1 MYKIE
6 ISERTL
12 HFKQP
17 AGTSRG
23 VYTTRHSYYL
33 TLTSDE
39 MPGVEGVGECATL
52 PDLSCDAKPE
62 YEMTL
67 RQVCQMVEQMGRI
80 PYDMIRA
87 YPSITFGLE
96 TAFASFFDAAKKFLE
111 IVPAEG
117 ASPSSEML
125 KQKGG
130 SVPAGME
137 NLADLFDSPFGRGEE
152 GITING
158 LVWMGTYEEMLA
170 RLEEKLQAGF
180 HCVKLKIGAIDFFKE
195 LDLIKR
201 IRDVYTKEQVE
212 LRVDANGAFSPAD
225 ALEKLHRLSE
235 FQLHSIEQPIR
246 AGQWNE
252 MARLCAA
259 TPFPIALDEEL
270 IGINRRDRKIELLET
285 IRPQYI
291 ILKPSLH
298 GGISGS
304 EEWME
309 LAAERGIGSWVT
321 SALESNIGLNA
332 IAQWCATLQPAL
344 PQGLGTGLLFTDNI
358 DYPLHIEGDCL
369 WFHPEE
375 QEPDLL
381 NWLKQ

>member
-39 MPGVEGVGECATL
+39 MPGIEGVGECATL

-62 YEMTL
+62 YAVTL

-96 TAFASFFDAAKKFLE
+96 TAFASFFDAAKKLLE

-117 ASPSSEML
+117 ASSSSEML
-125 KQKGG
+125 KQKGV

-137 NLADLFDSPFGRGEE
+137 NLVDLYDSPFGRGEE

-201 IRDVYTKEQVE
+201 IRDVYTREQVE
-212 LRVDANGAFSPAD
+212 LRVDANGGFLPENAMSQLE
-225 ALEKLHRLSE
+225 ALAKYDI
-235 FQLHSIEQPIR
+235 HSIEQPIKQH
-246 AGQWNE
+246 QWPK
-252 MARLCAA
+252 MAQLCRE
-259 TPFPIALDEEL
+259 TPLPIALDEEL
-270 IGINRRDRKIELLET
+270 IGVNVRSMKQALLDT
-285 IRPQYI
+285 VRPQYI

-298 GGISGS
+298 GGIYGCN
-304 EEWME
+304 EWIE
-309 LAAERGIGSWVT
+309 LANQRGIGSWIT
-321 SALESNIGLNA
+321 SALESNIGLHA
-332 IAQWCATLQPAL
+332 IAHYAAKVYGPNVQM

-358 DYPLHIEGDCL
+358 PMPLEIRGDQL
-369 WFHPEE
+369 FIV
-375 QEPDLL
+375 
-381 NWLKQ
+381 K

>member
-1 MYKIE
+1 MYKID

-39 MPGVEGVGECATL
+39 IPGVEGVGECATL

-117 ASPSSEML
+117 ASSSSEML
-125 KQKGG
+125 KQKGV

-137 NLADLFDSPFGRGEE
+137 NLTDLFDSPFGRGEE

-201 IRDVYTKEQVE
+201 IRNVYTQEQVE
-212 LRVDANGAFSPAD
+212 LRVDANGGFLPENAMSQLE
-225 ALEKLHRLSE
+225 ALAKYDI
-235 FQLHSIEQPIR
+235 HSIEQPIKQH
-246 AGQWNE
+246 QWPK
-252 MARLCAA
+252 MAQLCRE
-259 TPFPIALDEEL
+259 TPLPIALDEEL
-270 IGINRRDRKIELLET
+270 IGVNVRSMKEALLDT

-298 GGISGS
+298 GGIYGCN
-304 EEWME
+304 EWIQ
-309 LAAERGIGSWVT
+309 LASQRGIGSWIT

-332 IAQWCATLQPAL
+332 IAHYAAKVYGPNVEM
-344 PQGLGTGLLFTDNI
+344 PQGLGTGQLFTDNI
-358 DYPLHIEGDCL
+358 PMPLEIRGDKL
-369 WFHPEE
+369 FVV
-375 QEPDLL
+375 
-381 NWLKQ
+381 K

>member
-39 MPGVEGVGECATL
+39 LPGVEGVGECATL
-52 PDLSCDAKPE
+52 SDLSCDAKPE

-111 IVPAEG
+111 IVPTEG
-117 ASPSSEML
+117 ASSSSEML
-125 KQKGG
+125 KQKGV

-137 NLADLFDSPFGRGEE
+137 NLTELFDSPFGRGEE

-212 LRVDANGAFSPAD
+212 LRVDANGGFLPENAMSQLE
-225 ALEKLHRLSE
+225 ALAKYDI
-235 FQLHSIEQPIR
+235 HSIEQPIKQH
-246 AGQWNE
+246 QWPK
-252 MARLCAA
+252 MAQLCRE
-259 TPFPIALDEEL
+259 TPLPIALDEEL
-270 IGINRRDRKIELLET
+270 IGVNVRSMKQALLDT
-285 IRPQYI
+285 VRPQYI

-298 GGISGS
+298 GGIYGCN
-304 EEWME
+304 EWIE
-309 LAAERGIGSWVT
+309 LANQRGIGSWIT

-332 IAQWCATLQPAL
+332 IAHYAAKVYGSNVKM
-344 PQGLGTGLLFTDNI
+344 PQGLGTGQLFTDNI
-358 DYPLHIEGDCL
+358 PMPLEIRGDKL
-369 WFHPEE
+369 FVV
-375 QEPDLL
+375 
-381 NWLKQ
+381 K

>member
-39 MPGVEGVGECATL
+39 LPGVEGVGEGECATL

-111 IVPAEG
+111 IVPTEG
-117 ASPSSEML
+117 ASSSSEML
-125 KQKGG
+125 KQKGV

-137 NLADLFDSPFGRGEE
+137 NLTELFDSPFGRGEE

-212 LRVDANGAFSPAD
+212 LRVDANGGFLPENAMSQLE
-225 ALEKLHRLSE
+225 ALAKYDI
-235 FQLHSIEQPIR
+235 HSIEQPIKQH
-246 AGQWNE
+246 QWPK
-252 MARLCAA
+252 MAQLCRE
-259 TPFPIALDEEL
+259 TPLPIALDEEL
-270 IGINRRDRKIELLET
+270 IGVNVRSMKQALLDT
-285 IRPQYI
+285 VCPQYI

-298 GGISGS
+298 GGIYGCN
-304 EEWME
+304 EWIE
-309 LAAERGIGSWVT
+309 LANQRGIGSWIT

-332 IAQWCATLQPAL
+332 IAHYAAKVYGSNVKM
-344 PQGLGTGLLFTDNI
+344 PQGLGTGQLFTDNI
-358 DYPLHIEGDCL
+358 PMPLEIRGDKL
-369 WFHPEE
+369 FVV
-375 QEPDLL
+375 
-381 NWLKQ
+381 K

>member
-39 MPGVEGVGECATL
+39 LPGVEGVGECATL

-117 ASPSSEML
+117 ASSSEML
-125 KQKGG
+125 KQKGV

-137 NLADLFDSPFGRGEE
+137 NLTELFDSPFGRGEE

-212 LRVDANGAFSPAD
+212 LRVDANGGFLPENAMSQLE
-225 ALEKLHRLSE
+225 ALAKYDI
-235 FQLHSIEQPIR
+235 HSIEQPIKQH
-246 AGQWNE
+246 QWPK
-252 MARLCAA
+252 MAQLCRE
-259 TPFPIALDEEL
+259 TPLPIALDEEL
-270 IGINRRDRKIELLET
+270 IGVNVRSMKQALLDT

-298 GGISGS
+298 GGIYGCN
-304 EEWME
+304 EWIE
-309 LAAERGIGSWVT
+309 LANQRGIGSWIT

-332 IAQWCATLQPAL
+332 IAHYVAKVYGPNVKM
-344 PQGLGTGLLFTDNI
+344 PQGLGTGQLFTDNI
-358 DYPLHIEGDCL
+358 PMPLEIRGDKL
-369 WFHPEE
+369 FVV
-375 QEPDLL
+375 
-381 NWLKQ
+381 K

>member
-111 IVPAEG
+111 IVPTEG
-117 ASPSSEML
+117 ASSSSEML
-125 KQKGG
+125 KQKGV

-137 NLADLFDSPFGRGEE
+137 NLTDLFDSPFGRGEE

-201 IRDVYTKEQVE
+201 IRDVYTQEQVE
-212 LRVDANGAFSPAD
+212 LRVDANGGFLPENAMSQLE
-225 ALEKLHRLSE
+225 ALAKYDI
-235 FQLHSIEQPIR
+235 HSIEQPIKQH
-246 AGQWNE
+246 QWPK
-252 MARLCAA
+252 MAQLCRE
-259 TPFPIALDEEL
+259 TPLPIALDEEL
-270 IGINRRDRKIELLET
+270 IGVNVRSMKEALLDT

-298 GGISGS
+298 GGIYGCN
-304 EEWME
+304 EWIQ
-309 LAAERGIGSWVT
+309 LANQRGIGSWIT

-332 IAQWCATLQPAL
+332 IAHYAAKVYGPNVEM
-344 PQGLGTGLLFTDNI
+344 PQGLGTGQLFTDNI
-358 DYPLHIEGDCL
+358 PMPLEIRGDKL
-369 WFHPEE
+369 FIV
-375 QEPDLL
+375 
-381 NWLKQ
+381 K

>member
-39 MPGVEGVGECATL
+39 IPGVEGVGECATL

-62 YEMTL
+62 YAVTL

-96 TAFASFFDAAKKFLE
+96 TAFASFFDAAKKLLE

-117 ASPSSEML
+117 ASSSSEML
-125 KQKGG
+125 KQKGV

-137 NLADLFDSPFGRGEE
+137 NLVDLYDSPFGRGEE

-212 LRVDANGAFSPAD
+212 LRVDANGGFLPENAMSQLE
-225 ALEKLHRLSE
+225 ALAKYDI
-235 FQLHSIEQPIR
+235 HSIEQPIKQH
-246 AGQWNE
+246 QWPK
-252 MARLCAA
+252 MAQLCRE
-259 TPFPIALDEEL
+259 TPLSIALDEEL
-270 IGINRRDRKIELLET
+270 IGVNVRSMKQALLDT
-285 IRPQYI
+285 VRPQYI

-298 GGISGS
+298 GGIYGCN
-304 EEWME
+304 EWIE
-309 LAAERGIGSWVT
+309 LANQRGIGSWIT

-332 IAQWCATLQPAL
+332 IAHYAAKVYGPNVEM
-344 PQGLGTGLLFTDNI
+344 PQGLGTGQLFTDNI
-358 DYPLHIEGDCL
+358 PMPLEIRGDKL
-369 WFHPEE
+369 FIV
-375 QEPDLL
+375 
-381 NWLKQ
+381 K

>member
-39 MPGVEGVGECATL
+39 LPGVEGVGECATL

-117 ASPSSEML
+117 ASSSSEML
-125 KQKGG
+125 KQKGV

-137 NLADLFDSPFGRGEE
+137 NLTELFDSPFGRGEE

-212 LRVDANGAFSPAD
+212 LRVDANGGFLPENAMSQLE
-225 ALEKLHRLSE
+225 ALAKYDI
-235 FQLHSIEQPIR
+235 HSIEQPIKQH
-246 AGQWNE
+246 QWPK
-252 MARLCAA
+252 MAQLCRE
-259 TPFPIALDEEL
+259 TPLPIALDEEL
-270 IGINRRDRKIELLET
+270 IGVNVRSMKQALLDT
-285 IRPQYI
+285 VCPQYI

-298 GGISGS
+298 GGIYGCN
-304 EEWME
+304 EWIE
-309 LAAERGIGSWVT
+309 LANQRGIGSWIT

-332 IAQWCATLQPAL
+332 IAHYAAKVYGSDVKM
-344 PQGLGTGLLFTDNI
+344 PQGLGTGQLFTDNI
-358 DYPLHIEGDCL
+358 PMPLEIRGDKL
-369 WFHPEE
+369 FVV
-375 QEPDLL
+375 
-381 NWLKQ
+381 K

>member
-1 MYKIE
+1 MYKID

-39 MPGVEGVGECATL
+39 MPGIEGVGECATL

-96 TAFASFFDAAKKFLE
+96 TAFASFFDAAKKFLK
-111 IVPAEG
+111 IVPAERASSSG
-117 ASPSSEML
+117 ASSSEKSSSEML
-125 KQKGG
+125 KQKGI

-137 NLADLFDSPFGRGEE
+137 NLTDLFDSPFGRGEE

-201 IRDVYTKEQVE
+201 IRDVYTQEQVE
-212 LRVDANGAFSPAD
+212 LRVDANGGFLPENAMSQLE
-225 ALEKLHRLSE
+225 ALAKYDI
-235 FQLHSIEQPIR
+235 HSIEQPIKQH
-246 AGQWNE
+246 QWPK
-252 MARLCAA
+252 MAQLCRE
-259 TPFPIALDEEL
+259 TPLPIALDEEL
-270 IGINRRDRKIELLET
+270 IGVNVRSMKEALLDT

-298 GGISGS
+298 GGIYGCN
-304 EEWME
+304 EWIQ
-309 LAAERGIGSWVT
+309 LASQRGIGSWIT
-321 SALESNIGLNA
+321 SALESNIGLHA
-332 IAQWCATLQPAL
+332 IAHYAAKVYGPNVEM
-344 PQGLGTGLLFTDNI
+344 PQGLGTGQLFTDNI
-358 DYPLHIEGDCL
+358 PMPLEIRGDKL
-369 WFHPEE
+369 FVV
-375 QEPDLL
+375 
-381 NWLKQ
+381 K

>member
-1 MYKIE
+1 MYKID

-33 TLTSDE
+33 TLISDE

-62 YEMTL
+62 YAVTL

-96 TAFASFFDAAKKFLE
+96 TAFASFFDVAKKFLE

-117 ASPSSEML
+117 ASSSSEML
-125 KQKGG
+125 KQKGA

-137 NLADLFDSPFGRGEE
+137 NLTDLFDSPFGRGEE

-201 IRDVYTKEQVE
+201 IRDVYTQEQVE
-212 LRVDANGAFSPAD
+212 LRVDANGGFLPENAMSQLE
-225 ALEKLHRLSE
+225 ALAKYDI
-235 FQLHSIEQPIR
+235 HSIEQPIKQH
-246 AGQWNE
+246 QWSK
-252 MARLCAA
+252 MAQLCRE
-259 TPFPIALDEEL
+259 TPLPIALDEEL
-270 IGINRRDRKIELLET
+270 IGVNVRSMKEALLDT

-298 GGISGS
+298 GGIYGCN
-304 EEWME
+304 EWIQ
-309 LAAERGIGSWVT
+309 LASQRGIGSWIT

-332 IAQWCATLQPAL
+332 IAHYADKVYGPNVEM
-344 PQGLGTGLLFTDNI
+344 PQGLGTGQLFTDNI
-358 DYPLHIEGDCL
+358 PMPLEIRGDKL
-369 WFHPEE
+369 FVV
-375 QEPDLL
+375 
-381 NWLKQ
+381 K

>member
-1 MYKIE
+1 MYKID

-39 MPGVEGVGECATL
+39 LPGVEGVGECATL

-62 YEMTL
+62 YAVTL

-117 ASPSSEML
+117 ASSSSEML
-125 KQKGG
+125 KQKGV

-137 NLADLFDSPFGRGEE
+137 NLVDLYDSPFGRGEE

-201 IRDVYTKEQVE
+201 IRDVYTREQVE
-212 LRVDANGAFSPAD
+212 LRVDANGGFLPENAMSQLE
-225 ALEKLHRLSE
+225 ALAKYDI
-235 FQLHSIEQPIR
+235 HSIEQPIKQH
-246 AGQWNE
+246 QWPK
-252 MARLCAA
+252 MAQLCRE
-259 TPFPIALDEEL
+259 TPLPIALDEEL
-270 IGINRRDRKIELLET
+270 IGVNVRSMKQALLDT
-285 IRPQYI
+285 VRPQYI

-298 GGISGS
+298 GGIYGCN
-304 EEWME
+304 EWIE
-309 LAAERGIGSWVT
+309 LANQRGIGSWIT
-321 SALESNIGLNA
+321 SALESNIGLHA
-332 IAQWCATLQPAL
+332 IAHYAAKVYGPNVQM
-344 PQGLGTGLLFTDNI
+344 PQGLGTGQLFTDNI
-358 DYPLHIEGDCL
+358 PMPLEIRGDQL
-369 WFHPEE
+369 FVV
-375 QEPDLL
+375 
-381 NWLKQ
+381 K

>member
-1 MYKIE
+1 MYKID

-39 MPGVEGVGECATL
+39 LPGVEGVGECATL

-62 YEMTL
+62 YAVTL

-117 ASPSSEML
+117 ASSSSEML
-125 KQKGG
+125 KQKGV

-137 NLADLFDSPFGRGEE
+137 NLTDLFDSPFGRGEE

-201 IRDVYTKEQVE
+201 IRDVYTQEQVE
-212 LRVDANGAFSPAD
+212 LRVDANGGFLPENAMSQLE
-225 ALEKLHRLSE
+225 ALAKYDI
-235 FQLHSIEQPIR
+235 HSIEQPIKQH
-246 AGQWNE
+246 QWPK
-252 MARLCAA
+252 MAQLCRE
-259 TPFPIALDEEL
+259 TPLPIALDEEL
-270 IGINRRDRKIELLET
+270 IGVNVRSMKEALLDT

-298 GGISGS
+298 GGIYGCN
-304 EEWME
+304 EWIQ
-309 LAAERGIGSWVT
+309 LASQRGIGSWIT
-321 SALESNIGLNA
+321 SALESNIGLHA
-332 IAQWCATLQPAL
+332 IAHYAAKVYGPNVEI
-344 PQGLGTGLLFTDNI
+344 PQGLGTGQLFTDNI
-358 DYPLHIEGDCL
+358 PMPLEIRGDKL
-369 WFHPEE
+369 FRV
-375 QEPDLL
+375 
-381 NWLKQ
+381 

>member
-23 VYTTRHSYYL
+23 GYTTRHSYYL

-39 MPGVEGVGECATL
+39 MPGIEGVGECATL

-62 YEMTL
+62 YAVTL

-117 ASPSSEML
+117 ASSSSEML
-125 KQKGG
+125 KQKGV
-130 SVPAGME
+130 SVPMGME
-137 NLADLFDSPFGRGEE
+137 NLTDLFDSPFGRGEE

-201 IRDVYTKEQVE
+201 IRDVYTQEQVE
-212 LRVDANGAFSPAD
+212 LRVDANGGFLPENAMSQLE
-225 ALEKLHRLSE
+225 ALAKYDI
-235 FQLHSIEQPIR
+235 HSIEQPIKQH
-246 AGQWNE
+246 QWPK
-252 MARLCAA
+252 MAQLCRE
-259 TPFPIALDEEL
+259 TPLPIALDEEL
-270 IGINRRDRKIELLET
+270 IGVNVRSMKEALLDT

-298 GGISGS
+298 GGIYGCN
-304 EEWME
+304 EWIQ
-309 LAAERGIGSWVT
+309 LASQRGIGSWIT
-321 SALESNIGLNA
+321 SALESNIGLHA
-332 IAQWCATLQPAL
+332 IAHYAAKVYGPNVEM
-344 PQGLGTGLLFTDNI
+344 PQGLGTGQLFTDNI
-358 DYPLHIEGDCL
+358 PMPLEIRGDKL
-369 WFHPEE
+369 FRV
-375 QEPDLL
+375 
-381 NWLKQ
+381 

>member
-39 MPGVEGVGECATL
+39 LPGVEGVGECATL

-117 ASPSSEML
+117 ASSSSEML
-125 KQKGG
+125 KQKGV

-137 NLADLFDSPFGRGEE
+137 NLTELFDSPFGRGEE

-212 LRVDANGAFSPAD
+212 LRVDANGGFLPED
-225 ALEKLHRLSE
+225 AMSQLEALAKYDI
-235 FQLHSIEQPIR
+235 HSIEQPIKQH
-246 AGQWNE
+246 QWPK
-252 MARLCAA
+252 MAQLCRK
-259 TPFPIALDEEL
+259 TPLPIALDEEL
-270 IGINRRDRKIELLET
+270 IGVNVRSMKQALLDT
-285 IRPQYI
+285 VRPQYI

-298 GGISGS
+298 GGIYGCN
-304 EEWME
+304 EWIE
-309 LAAERGIGSWVT
+309 LANQRGIGSWIT

-332 IAQWCATLQPAL
+332 IAHYAAKVYGSNVKM
-344 PQGLGTGLLFTDNI
+344 PQGLGTGQLFTDNI
-358 DYPLHIEGDCL
+358 PMPLEIRGDKL
-369 WFHPEE
+369 FVV
-375 QEPDLL
+375 
-381 NWLKQ
+381 K

>member
-1 MYKIE
+1 MYKID

-33 TLTSDE
+33 TLTLDE
-39 MPGVEGVGECATL
+39 IPGVEGVGECATL

-62 YEMTL
+62 YAVTL

-96 TAFASFFDAAKKFLE
+96 TAFASFFDAAKKLLE

-117 ASPSSEML
+117 ASSSSEML
-125 KQKGG
+125 KQKGV
-130 SVPAGME
+130 SLPAGME
-137 NLADLFDSPFGRGEE
+137 NLVDFYDSPFGRGEE

-195 LDLIKR
+195 LNLIKR

-212 LRVDANGAFSPAD
+212 LRVDANGGFLPENAMSQLE
-225 ALEKLHRLSE
+225 ALAKYDI
-235 FQLHSIEQPIR
+235 HSIEQPIKQH
-246 AGQWNE
+246 QWPK
-252 MARLCAA
+252 MAQLCRE
-259 TPFPIALDEEL
+259 TPLPIALDEEL
-270 IGINRRDRKIELLET
+270 IGVNVRSMKEALLDT

-298 GGISGS
+298 GGIYGCN
-304 EEWME
+304 EWIQ
-309 LAAERGIGSWVT
+309 LADQRGIGSWIT

-332 IAQWCATLQPAL
+332 IAHYAAKVYGPNVEM
-344 PQGLGTGLLFTDNI
+344 PQGLGTGQLFTDNI
-358 DYPLHIEGDCL
+358 PMPLEIRGDQL
-369 WFHPEE
+369 FVV
-375 QEPDLL
+375 
-381 NWLKQ
+381 K

>member
-39 MPGVEGVGECATL
+39 MPGIEGVGECATL

-62 YEMTL
+62 YAVTL

-96 TAFASFFDAAKKFLE
+96 TAFASFFDAAKKQR
-111 IVPAEG
+111 V
-117 ASPSSEML
+117 SV
-125 KQKGG
+125 

-137 NLADLFDSPFGRGEE
+137 NLVNLFDSPFGRGEE

-212 LRVDANGAFSPAD
+212 LRVDANGGFLPENAMSQLE
-225 ALEKLHRLSE
+225 ALAKYDI
-235 FQLHSIEQPIR
+235 HSIEQPIKQH
-246 AGQWNE
+246 QWPK
-252 MARLCAA
+252 MAQLCRE
-259 TPFPIALDEEL
+259 TPLPIALDEEL
-270 IGINRRDRKIELLET
+270 IGVNVRSMKQALLDT
-285 IRPQYI
+285 VRPQYI
-291 ILKPSLH
+291 ILKPSLMVE
-298 GGISGS
+298 S
-304 EEWME
+304 MD
-309 LAAERGIGSWVT
+309 VT
-321 SALESNIGLNA
+321 SGLSWLTSVASAVGLPRHWRATSVSMPLPIMLPRYMVRMSRCHRGWAPVCSLLITSQCHWKSVA
-332 IAQWCATLQPAL
+332 I
-344 PQGLGTGLLFTDNI
+344 N
-358 DYPLHIEGDCL
+358 CL
-369 WFHPEE
+369 S
-375 QEPDLL
+375 
-381 NWLKQ
+381 